1 MSVQCQYKY
10 SVRGMKAEKI
20 DTAEEQ
26 FLRERYVAINGVCES
41 VEIGGRKHGWWAWK
55 LNKR

>member
-1 MSVQCQYKY
+1 
-10 SVRGMKAEKI
+10 MKAEKI